1 MDLQAQLDRAVFAWL
16 SWLPRWRPASHRG
29 RVSVCRRCLGSPIL
43 AAAGLAN
50 DVPHGVQHAFTVRV
64 KAVLDAAV
72 SQYTELNLPLL
83 QAELDQQAAR
93 NRRRTYRASDGLD
106 PEFAGMPLDP
116 QPNPEAPFLFTL
128 AGLEA
133 EADASLS
140 ALPPLSEEQ
149 KHALRH
155 EVNLADNYAE
165 LVGREVCRMLLRH
178 RLRVGEGL
186 AKYVEPQIE
195 RMLAE
200 LTESLDMP
208 FEPPGIEPLH

>member
-1 MDLQAQLDRAVFAWL
+1 MDLQEQLDRAVFAWL
-16 SWLPRWRPASHRG
+16 AWLPRWRPATHRG
-29 RVSVCRRCLGSPIL
+29 RVSVCRRCLGSPLL
-43 AAAGLAN
+43 AAAALAN
-50 DVPHGVQHAFTVRV
+50 DAPHGVQHAFTVRV

-83 QAELDQQAAR
+83 QAELDAQAAR
-93 NRRRTYRASDGLD
+93 NRRRSYRPAEGLD

-116 QPNPEAPFLFTL
+116 QPSADAPFLFTL

-133 EADASLS
+133 EANAVVPP
-140 ALPPLSEEQ
+140 LPPLTEEQ
-149 KHALRH
+149 KVALRH
-155 EVNLADNYAE
+155 EVQLADNYADLLGKE
-165 LVGREVCRMLLRH
+165 MCRMLLKH
-178 RLRVGEGL
+178 RLRIGEAL

-200 LTESLDMP
+200 LSESLDMP